1 MHEMDGIQTAY
12 AIRQMHLK
20 VTPPLIMVTAYGRDE
35 IMRKAAQAGFEHVLI
50 KPVSASMLFDVRRE
64 RRRFSV
70 GAIPTRPLSLRPV
83 ALEAVEGGN
92 DFD

>member
-1 MHEMDGIQTAY
+1 
-12 AIRQMHLK
+12 
-20 VTPPLIMVTAYGRDE
+20 
-35 IMRKAAQAGFEHVLI
+35 
-50 KPVSASMLFDVRRE
+50 VRRE

>member
-1 MHEMDGIQTAY
+1 MEMTISRMMGPLPYNNSETGRGPFPPATVS
-12 AIRQMHLK
+12 
-20 VTPPLIMVTAYGRDE
+20 VT
-35 IMRKAAQAGFEHVLI
+35 
-50 KPVSASMLFDVRRE
+50 LFYVRRE

>member
-1 MHEMDGIQTAY
+1 
-12 AIRQMHLK
+12 LN
-20 VTPPLIMVTAYGRDE
+20 GRTGGDRR
-35 IMRKAAQAGFEHVLI
+35 RK
-50 KPVSASMLFDVRRE
+50 LFYVRRE